1 MKTKYIVW
9 LRNIVVVLFIGQLGY
24 FLIQRL
30 YYGLAVE
37 FSTLGICTSAGALIL
52 LQYSIRKEAERQ

>member
-1 MKTKYIVW
+1 MKTRYLVW
-9 LRNIVVVLFIGQLGY
+9 LRNLVVVLLVGQLGY

-30 YYGLAVE
+30 YYGLAIE
-37 FSTLGICTSAGALIL
+37 LNAAGICVSAGALIL